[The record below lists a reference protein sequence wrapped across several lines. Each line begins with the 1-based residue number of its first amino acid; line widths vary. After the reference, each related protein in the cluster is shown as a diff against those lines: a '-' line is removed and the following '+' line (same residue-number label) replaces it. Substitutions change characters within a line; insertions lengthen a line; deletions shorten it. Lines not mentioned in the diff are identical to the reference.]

1 MEFAETIT
9 VTHIICFAGLILL
22 ACWLLKT
29 SLGRKA
35 LADSV
40 PRRSNMLFYVPFI
53 PICLLNILALVSVLE
68 SKLAGSTSLGWQ
80 LALLVNLL
88 VFAYVYFIL
97 VLLTVV
103 RRLIET
109 RWPKFAFTHS
119 ANNPKLI
126 HLYRPFILLSIWFG
140 AVSLPTSIIKQAMGD
155 LPNWQSALLDNFTL
169 CFHEIAAAIV
179 IIFIA
184 RYSFA
189 SRLKGF
195 GLNVKT
201 IIKDLFTGFLNL
213 MAVWPV
219 ITVLIIITTY
229 FGEFIWGPEYQMQQH
244 EQLRMITE
252 YPQLSLQILILI
264 TAVVIAPLF
273 EEMLFRGLFQT
284 MIRSYIEAR
293 GSRLI
298 AQADGQDD
306 KVTKR
311 NGAWPAI
318 LISSVLFAAT
328 HANTGHWP
336 ALFVLGS
343 CMGYAYEKSG
353 SLWRPIFIHAI
364 FNATA
369 VIATL
374 SQ

>member
-318 LISSVLFAAT
+318 LISSMLFAAT

-343 CMGYAYEKSG
+343 YMGYAYEKSG

>member
-318 LISSVLFAAT
+318 LISSMLFAAT